1 LGRTLAG
8 LAVALLALALPGA
21 AAAKLTGVPA
31 AHAVFTLDPDGVL
44 QVLEQ
49 IDVRA
54 DDPTASTWQ
63 VTMQRGELFAQP
75 SLVVDEQRYRPG
87 DGKRPGTFLISR
99 GTRGVRF
106 DWLQP
111 KGTHSV
117 RLAYRLAL
125 FGTAY
130 TDVVDLRVPVW
141 EREWPVPVDEL
152 TAALK
157 LPRVPR
163 GRVIVWVE
171 QKDVDKTITTTGR
184 QIRLRAH
191 DVTAHTAVT
200 LRAVLPRNVLRTF
213 DGVNVESTP
222 GLEKILDERRGDDF
236 VWWPWAVLGG
246 ILVALSGVALGTA
259 RSRRLRPR

>member
-1 LGRTLAG
+1 LGRARAG
-8 LAVALLALALPGA
+8 VAVALLAVALPA
-21 AAAKLTGVPA
+21 SAAAKLTRVPS
-31 AHAVFTLDPDGVL
+31 AHAVFTLNPDGVL

-49 IDVRA
+49 LNVRA
-54 DDPTASTWQ
+54 DDPTAATWQ

-111 KGTHSV
+111 EGMHSV

-130 TDVVDLRVPVW
+130 SDVVDLRVPVW
-141 EREWPVPVDEL
+141 EREWPVPVREL
-152 TAALK
+152 TAALR

-171 QKDVDKTITTTGR
+171 PKSIGSVITTSR
-184 QIRLRAH
+184 AQIRVRAR
-191 DVTAHTAVT
+191 DLEAHTAVT
-200 LRAVLPRNVLRTF
+200 LRAVLPRDVLTTLDGLNV
-213 DGVNVESTP
+213 VPEP
-222 GLEKILDERRGDDF
+222 GLAKILAERRGGGRS
-236 VWWPWAVLGG
+236 WWRWLLGAGIVLAV
-246 ILVALSGVALGTA
+246 SGVALGTA
-259 RSRRLRPR
+259 RSRRPPPR

>member
-1 LGRTLAG
+1 LGRARAG
-8 LAVALLALALPGA
+8 VAVALLVLAFPA
-21 AAAKLTGVPA
+21 AGGAKLTGVPT

-49 IDVRA
+49 MNVRA
-54 DDPTASTWQ
+54 DDPTATTWQ

-75 SLVVDEQRYRPG
+75 SLVVDEQHYRPG
-87 DGKRPGTFLISR
+87 NGKRPGTFLISR

-111 KGTHSV
+111 EGMHSV
-117 RLAYRLAL
+117 RLGYRLAL

-141 EREWPVPVDEL
+141 EREWPVPVGVL

-157 LPRVPR
+157 LPRIPR

-171 QKDVDKTITTTGR
+171 PKSVETAISTSRAQIHMRSRDVP
-184 QIRLRAH
+184 
-191 DVTAHTAVT
+191 AHTAVT
-200 LRAVLPRNVLRTF
+200 LRAVLPRNVLSAL
-213 DGVNVESTP
+213 DGVNVEAKP
-222 GLEKILDERRGDDF
+222 GLDKILDERGGGSRA
-236 VWWPWAVLGG
+236 WWPWVVGGAIVLAVTG
-246 ILVALSGVALGTA
+246 AALGTA